1 MAVTKIN
8 LGGQAN
14 GSGTWTGTFATDNA
28 LFLQV
33 FGGEVLQAFETTTVM
48 KDKHTIRTISSGKSA
63 SFPTSGVASVA
74 YHTPGEDIATE
85 ASSTYLSNIK
95 HNEKII
101 YIDKLLLSSVF
112 VDKLDEM
119 KNHYDVRSIYA
130 QEIGRA
136 LANQFDKNL
145 IALACLAGQASAT
158 SGMPTKNSVAANASY
173 TGAGIVDG
181 LYKAAAALDKNNV
194 PSEDRYA
201 IVTPDD
207 YWTIVN
213 STQGLALIDRDF
225 GGDSNGAYYEGKL
238 LKVAGIA
245 LVKSNNAAAIL
256 KQVVSNTQNNTYGGT
271 FTNVNCVAFHKS
283 AVGTV
288 KLMDLSME
296 TEYDMRLQGNL
307 MVAKYAMGSNILR
320 PESAVV
326 LATA

>member
-1 MAVTKIN
+1 MAVTSITF
-8 LGGQAN
+8 GGRVN
-14 GSGTWTGTFATDNA
+14 NDTTGTFAKNNE

-33 FGGEVLQAFETTTVM
+33 FGGEVLQTFETTTVM
-48 KDKHTIRTISSGKSA
+48 KDKQMIRTISSGKSA
-63 SFPTSGVASVA
+63 SFPTSGVAGVA

-95 HNEKII
+95 HNEKVI
-101 YIDKLLLSSVF
+101 YSDKLLLSSVF

-145 IALACLAGQASAT
+145 LGLAILAGQASAT
-158 SGMPTKNSVAANASY
+158 TGMPTKSTVSADAAY

-194 PSEDRYA
+194 PSEDRFA
-201 IVTPDD
+201 VVTPDD

-213 STQGLALIDRDF
+213 SSKGQALIDRDF
-225 GGDSNGAYYEGKL
+225 GGDSNGTYYEGKL
-238 LKVAGIA
+238 LKVAGFA
-245 LVKSNNAAAIL
+245 LVKSNNAASVL
-256 KQVVSNTQNNTYGGT
+256 KTNVSTSGQQNAYHGN
-271 FTNVNCVAFHKS
+271 FTNVQCVAFHKS
-283 AVGTV
+283 AIGTV
-288 KLMDLSME
+288 KLMDLAME
-296 TEYDMRLQGNL
+296 SEYDIRLQGNL
-307 MVAKYAMGSNILR
+307 MVAKYAMGSGILR
-320 PESAVV
+320 PESSVV